1 MALTDW
7 GLNWVS
13 DQKAGNV
20 SAISLHDGDPGQT
33 GANEISHTDYSRQT
47 PSYNAASS
55 GVASLSS
62 SLSFQGPAGGSV
74 TYIGFWIGTDFFGSE
89 AIDGSTNDTS
99 FNSNGEYIVDQ
110 ADIVST
116 SS

>member
-20 SAISLHDGDPGQT
+20 SAISLHTADPGQT
-33 GANEISHTDYSRQT
+33 GGNEVSHSDYSRQT
-47 PSYNAASS
+47 PSYDAAVD
-55 GVASLSS
+55 GVASLSA
-62 SLSFQGPAGGSV
+62 SLSFGGPAGGDV

-89 AIDGSTNDTS
+89 AIDPSTNDTT